1 MVSALRTLGHKDMDF
16 SMGQPTA
23 LGNGHFE
30 TKEDLHGRAYQYEML
45 EESMKR
51 NIIVAAD
58 TGSGKTLIAILRI
71 QEELQRC
78 SPEKF
83 VWFCVPTV
91 ALAIQQHQAIS
102 TQISAFQARVVSG
115 ADNVDHW
122 STKAIWDEI
131 LKGIH
136 IIVSTHQVLLEALEH
151 GFVRMQ
157 RLALM
162 VFDEAHSC
170 IGDHPSSMI
179 LRKFYH
185 CLDAEERPGILG
197 LTASPVINNHVGT
210 LERLEANLN
219 AIVKTPKLHRNE
231 MLQYVYRP
239 ELILLKYPANS
250 SAVLPSL
257 ALGSLKQVFEG
268 LIFEQDPWVIKMQ
281 SDPSM
286 RNSRAYRK
294 ASISHKTYCRDQI
307 KGLYNKALAVHTEL
321 GPSAAD
327 YYIHQCIQ
335 KFQRGATEGSFV
347 VEGMEDDEKK
357 YLRKKFAEV
366 EIPNQEADVLRDKG
380 LLTPKVHMLFNFIR
394 KEDPENFSGLVFVQT
409 RAEVAVLSHLLAV
422 NVPNFAIS
430 TFVGASSFSG
440 RKATIGEL
448 ADVKDQRT
456 TLDDLRQGR
465 KNLVVTTNALEEG
478 IDVSACNA
486 VICFNEPPNLKSFIQ
501 RRGRARK
508 STSKF
513 VLMFE
518 DGGGSEALLKWDKLE
533 DAMRELYMNDM
544 RVLQEIQTLEAQ
556 GEEGSRVLSNEYT
569 GAKLTLDDA
578 VQHLSHFCAT
588 LPAVPYVDLRP
599 LFIFEEEPAG
609 PNEKMISAKVV
620 LPNSVDAS
628 LREAHSL
635 RQWKTEKMAKRDAAF
650 EAYAALYKAGL
661 VNEHLLPLGHVDE
674 GVDEAYAAI
683 EKRPSL
689 TEVSEQMNPWLSV
702 AEAWRTPS
710 KLIGSLITFE
720 HHESIL
726 PEMIML
732 LPTTL
737 SDIAE
742 FELYWDAVTTIK
754 ATVKPNNTEYS
765 RAIVASAA
773 QSTRL
778 IFNSIFGSKMN
789 LDQLDFTTL
798 FLPNSVSN
806 LSTWV
811 KMNTSV
817 TRADNVCQ
825 HDLEA
830 GAGLIRDLTQNR
842 LPYVF
847 RDVTY
852 ASLKDIKADG
862 SIDLEQYE
870 TSAQARLNVK
880 ASEDIPQDHG
890 FDDSM
895 VLDHNGDGETYV
907 LIEMTRLPKKINFL
921 QRVPGQDA
929 RVGRTSELRMMLAQ
943 RCEMDRL
950 PFKYSQF
957 AMFIPS
963 ILHKI
968 QVAMVVDHLCSTVL
982 FPLHFTDRGLVH
994 IAISAPSAQESGDYN
1009 RLEFLGDSYLKFFTS
1024 LTLVAEHLNYHEGI
1038 LSHQKDHIVSNGPL
1052 ALAAILVGLD
1062 KFILTKAFTGA
1073 KWRPT
1078 YNHELLQDQ
1087 VPKKREMSTKT
1098 LADVV
1103 EALLG
1108 ASYIDGG
1115 PEKALKCLEI
1125 FIPNVPWSTASRAVD
1140 ILYPVYDLKIQS
1152 SSHLSQVE
1160 QLLGY
1165 EFNLKGL
1172 LIESL
1177 THASHISPNGSASY
1191 QRLEFLG
1198 DSILDNI
1205 VTTTAYAYEPP
1216 IATQDLHLIRTALVN
1231 GNYLGYLCLTH
1242 SISLHRTDPVTDDPK
1257 NISTMDV
1264 TYSLNLWQAMRHGSL
1279 AVRTAQQFC
1288 LARLKPLQDQISETL
1303 AHGSHYPWSLLA
1315 RLEPPKFLSDTIES
1329 LLGAIYIDTHGSLPT
1344 CRAFL
1349 EHIGLMSYLR
1359 RVMDE
1364 KIALLHPK
1372 EELGRLA
1379 DREKVQYV
1387 MGEEGEEGKVRL
1399 TCGVLV
1405 GEREVVRVGDGL
1417 GRMEVQ
1423 TRAADVACGILKGEA
1438 KAVGGG
1444 GADRTKGE
1452 DQEEAEE
1459 EAEDGEGGGVG
1470 LVWMDLDEGRAASGV
1485 EDNDSD
1491 E

>member
-1 MVSALRTLGHKDMDF
+1 
-16 SMGQPTA
+16 
-23 LGNGHFE
+23 
-30 TKEDLHGRAYQYEML
+30 
-45 EESMKR
+45 
-51 NIIVAAD
+51 
-58 TGSGKTLIAILRI
+58 
-71 QEELQRC
+71 
-78 SPEKF
+78 
-83 VWFCVPTV
+83 
-91 ALAIQQHQAIS
+91 
-102 TQISAFQARVVSG
+102 
-115 ADNVDHW
+115 
-122 STKAIWDEI
+122 
-131 LKGIH
+131 
-136 IIVSTHQVLLEALEH
+136 
-151 GFVRMQ
+151 
-157 RLALM
+157 
-162 VFDEAHSC
+162 
-170 IGDHPSSMI
+170 
-179 LRKFYH
+179 
-185 CLDAEERPGILG
+185 
-197 LTASPVINNHVGT
+197 
-210 LERLEANLN
+210 
-219 AIVKTPKLHRNE
+219 
-231 MLQYVYRP
+231 
-239 ELILLKYPANS
+239 
-250 SAVLPSL
+250 
-257 ALGSLKQVFEG
+257 
-268 LIFEQDPWVIKMQ
+268 
-281 SDPSM
+281 
-286 RNSRAYRK
+286 
-294 ASISHKTYCRDQI
+294 
-307 KGLYNKALAVHTEL
+307 
-321 GPSAAD
+321 
-327 YYIHQCIQ
+327 
-335 KFQRGATEGSFV
+335 
-347 VEGMEDDEKK
+347 MEDDEKK

-366 EIPNQEADVLRDKG
+366 NIPNQEADVLRDER
-380 LLTPKVHMLFNFIR
+380 LLTPKLRMLFDFIR
-394 KEDPENFSGLVFVQT
+394 KEEPENFSGLVFVQT

-422 NVPNFAIS
+422 NVSSFAIS

-440 RKATIGEL
+440 RKGTIGEL
-448 ADVKDQRT
+448 ADVKNQRT

-478 IDVSACNA
+478 IDVSACNV
-486 VICFNEPPNLKSFIQ
+486 VICFNKPPNLKSFIQ

-518 DGGGSEALLKWDKLE
+518 DGPSSEALLTWHKLE
-533 DAMRELYMNDM
+533 DEMRELYMNEM
-544 RVLQEIQTLEAQ
+544 RALQEIENLEAQ
-556 GEEGSRVLSNEYT
+556 GEDGSRVLANEYT

-578 VQHLSHFCAT
+578 VQHLYHFCAT
-588 LPAVPYVDLRP
+588 LPAAPYVDLSP
-599 LFIFEEEPAG
+599 LFTFEDEPAG
-609 PNEKMISAKVV
+609 LDKKMISAKVV

-628 LREAHSL
+628 LREARSL

-661 VNEHLLPLGHVDE
+661 VNKHLLPLGHVNE
-674 GVDEAYAAI
+674 GVDEAYTAI

-689 TEVSEQMNPWLSV
+689 VEVSEQINPWLSV
-702 AEAWRTPS
+702 AEAWQTSS
-710 KLIGSLITFE
+710 KLTGSLIKFE
-720 HHESIL
+720 HHESIF

-737 SDIAE
+737 SNIAE
-742 FELYWDAVTTIK
+742 FKLYWDAVTTIK
-754 ATVKPNNTEYS
+754 ATIKPNITKYS
-765 RAIVASAA
+765 TSIMASAA

-778 IFNSIFGSKMN
+778 IFNSIFGSKMS
-789 LDQLDFTTL
+789 LDQLDFNAL
-798 FLPNSVSN
+798 FVPNSVSD

-811 KMNTSV
+811 KMNSSV
-817 TRADNVCQ
+817 TRADNICQ

-830 GAGLIRDLTQNR
+830 GAGLVRDLTQNG
-842 LPYVF
+842 LPHVF
-847 RDVTY
+847 RDVRY
-852 ASLKDIKADG
+852 ASLGDIKADG

-870 TSAQARLNVK
+870 VSTQARLNVK
-880 ASEDIPQDHG
+880 ANEDTPQDHG

-895 VLDHNGDGETYV
+895 VLDHIDDGETYV

-921 QRVPGQDA
+921 HRMPGQDA
-929 RVGRTSELRMMLAQ
+929 RVGRTSGLRMMLAQ

-982 FPLHFTDRGLVH
+982 SPLHFTDRGLIY
-994 IAISAPSAQESGDYN
+994 IAISAPSAQEPSDYN

-1052 ALAAILVGLD
+1052 ALAAVLVGLD

-1078 YNHELLQDQ
+1078 YNHELFQDQ

-1108 ASYIDGG
+1108 ASYMDGG

-1125 FIPNVPWSTASRAVD
+1125 FLPNVPWSTASRATD
-1140 ILYPVYDLKIQS
+1140 ILFPVYDLKIQS

-1160 QLLGY
+1160 QLIGY
-1165 EFNLKGL
+1165 EFNLKAL

-1198 DSILDNI
+1198 DSVLDNI
-1205 VTTTAYAYEPP
+1205 VTTTAYAHEPP

-1231 GNYLGYLCLTH
+1231 GNYLGYLCLTK

-1257 NISTMDV
+1257 NISTIDV
-1264 TYSLNLWQAMRHGSL
+1264 TYSFDLWQAMRHGSP
-1279 AVRTAQQFC
+1279 AVRTAQQSC
-1288 LARLKPLQDQISETL
+1288 LARLKTLQDHISETL
-1303 AHGSHYPWSLLA
+1303 AHGTHYPWSLLA

-1329 LLGAIYIDTHGSLPT
+1329 LLGAIYIDTHGSLPH

-1359 RVMDE
+1359 RVME
-1364 KIALLHPK
+1364 EQIALLHPK

-1379 DREKVQYV
+1379 DREKVKYV
-1387 MGEEGEEGKVRL
+1387 IGEEGEEGKVRL

-1438 KAVGGG
+1438 GRGGEG
-1444 GADRTKGE
+1444 GKDETKE
-1452 DQEEAEE
+1452 EEEKQEEEEE
-1459 EAEDGEGGGVG
+1459 EAEDGEGGGVDLDG
-1470 LVWMDLDEGRAASGV
+1470 MDLDEGRAASGV
-1485 EDNDSD
+1485 EDDDSD
-1491 E
+1491 EYMTSDE